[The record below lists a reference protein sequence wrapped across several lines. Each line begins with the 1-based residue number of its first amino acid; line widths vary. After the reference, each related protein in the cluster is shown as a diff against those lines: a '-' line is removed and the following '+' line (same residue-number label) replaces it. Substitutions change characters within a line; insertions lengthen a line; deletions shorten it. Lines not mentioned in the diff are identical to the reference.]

1 MRKIK
6 AFGLITVIIGWA
18 LLAQPMEVHAQEN
31 VMVYKVEMYQ
41 RPPFYKGE
49 MPLKYHEGKR
59 FLGGGMMGSIDI
71 VYWHDFGS
79 WRNEFS
85 YSSVLIL
92 QSAKAVDR
100 NGNLL
105 AEAKHV
111 RIDRDKRVM
120 VFEETHY
127 KPDGSI
133 EFSCTSTFS
142 IGGKV
147 KLNESNVKGKKIH
160 EFFFLLPT

>member
-1 MRKIK
+1 MRQTEV
-6 AFGLITVIIGWA
+6 FGLMAAIIVCA
-18 LLAQPMEVHAQEN
+18 LLVQPIESPAQQN
-31 VMVYKVEMYQ
+31 VIVYKVEMYE
-41 RPPFYKGE
+41 RPPYYKGE

-59 FLGGGMMGSIDI
+59 FFGGGMMGSMDI
-71 VYWHDFGS
+71 VYWHNFGS

-100 NGNLL
+100 SGNLL
-105 AEAKHV
+105 AEANHV

-127 KPDGSI
+127 RPDGSI
-133 EFSCTSTFS
+133 QFSCISSFTIS
-142 IGGKV
+142 GKI
-147 KLNESNVKGKKIH
+147 KLDESNVKRKKMH

>member
-1 MRKIK
+1 
-6 AFGLITVIIGWA
+6 
-18 LLAQPMEVHAQEN
+18 
-31 VMVYKVEMYQ
+31 MYQ
-41 RPPFYKGE
+41 RPPYYKGE

-59 FLGGGMMGSIDI
+59 FYGSGMTGGMDI

-85 YSSVLIL
+85 YSSVLML

-100 NGNLL
+100 SGRLL
-105 AEAKHV
+105 AEAKHL

-120 VFEETHY
+120 VFQETHY
-127 KPDGSI
+127 KLDGSI
-133 EFSCTSTFS
+133 QFSCTSIFS

-147 KLNESNVKGKKIH
+147 KLTESNTKGRKTR